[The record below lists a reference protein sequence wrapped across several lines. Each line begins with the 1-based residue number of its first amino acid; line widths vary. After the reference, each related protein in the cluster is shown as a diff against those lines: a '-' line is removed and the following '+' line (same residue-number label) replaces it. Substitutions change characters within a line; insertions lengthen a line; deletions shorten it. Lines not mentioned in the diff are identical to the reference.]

1 MSSGDIIIGKYGTL
15 SGNITNIHNLYIL
28 GGVMIG
34 NVIVD
39 NVIARSGSIIKGNIT
54 CKSLTVEQYV
64 TIIGR
69 ANIHSLAPEYIDHN
83 GDIIIDAPEV
93 EVLSLQ
99 MLISMPCLQYLF
111 YLDRF
116 TSSTEK

>member
-1 MSSGDIIIGKYGTL
+1 M
-15 SGNITNIHNLYIL
+15 SGN
-28 GGVMIG
+28 V
-34 NVIVD
+34 VVD
-39 NVIARSGSIIKGNIT
+39 NVVARSGSIIKGNIT

-93 EVLSLQ
+93 EVTFIYLYIFYFVIHL
-99 MLISMPCLQYLF
+99 LIF
-111 YLDRF
+111 F
-116 TSSTEK
+116 

>member
-1 MSSGDIIIGKYGTL
+1 MRKGDLVSSGDIIIGKYGTL

-28 GGVMIG
+28 GGVMNG
-34 NVIVD
+34 NIVVD
-39 NVIARSGSIIKGNIT
+39 NIVARSGSIIKGNIT
-54 CKSLTVEQYV
+54 CKSVSVEQYV

-93 EVLSLQ
+93 EVFLLFVTIYYSL
-99 MLISMPCLQYLF
+99 IY
-111 YLDRF
+111 
-116 TSSTEK
+116 